1 MREAQFLKQNAEK
14 WKQYEAELN
23 KEIST
28 DTTANRFVE
37 ITDDLAYA
45 RTFYLDSNTVKYLNG
60 LAALFHQKIYRNKKE
75 KKGRI
80 FWFWQYELPFLF
92 KNTIGN
98 FFTPFS
104 FFFCLL

>member
-45 RTFYLDSNTVKYLNG
+45 RTFYPDSNTAKYLNG
-60 LAALFHQKIYRNKKE
+60 LSSFVVTRPVFRSKTNSGAA
-75 KKGRI
+75 
-80 FWFWQYELPFLF
+80 
-92 KNTIGN
+92 
-98 FFTPFS
+98 
-104 FFFCLL
+104 